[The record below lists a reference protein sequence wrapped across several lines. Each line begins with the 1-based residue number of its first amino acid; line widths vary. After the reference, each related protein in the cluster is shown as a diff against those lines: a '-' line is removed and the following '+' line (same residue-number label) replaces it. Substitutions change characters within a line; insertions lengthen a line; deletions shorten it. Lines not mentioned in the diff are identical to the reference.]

1 MGKGI
6 TCMLTT
12 GTPVKKLFRHL
23 EENGTA
29 ACGTAMD
36 HRLTVPKS
44 MIGGIFK

>member
-1 MGKGI
+1 
-6 TCMLTT
+6 MLTT

-44 MIGGIFK
+44 MIGGIFKQR